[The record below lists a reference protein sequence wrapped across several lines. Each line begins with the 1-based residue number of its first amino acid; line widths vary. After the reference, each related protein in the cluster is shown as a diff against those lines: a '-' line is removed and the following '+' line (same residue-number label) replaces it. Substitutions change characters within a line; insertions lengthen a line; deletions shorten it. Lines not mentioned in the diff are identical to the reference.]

1 MKTIDL
7 QNEPLSADQL
17 LALASS
23 ERLLKILKGGKQF
36 LLQETDDFEAEAA
49 ELGTS
54 EEFHRGEV
62 LSLVDDH
69 ELMGDAAPANVAQ
82 GLDYDGAG
90 AHQVV
95 AAAMLVAHV

>member
-54 EEFHRGEV
+54 EEFHRFLQGRFRERETI
-62 LSLVDDH
+62 SLEQMEA
-69 ELMGDAAPANVAQ
+69 ELKLKEEN
-82 GLDYDGAG
+82 GAS
-90 AHQVV
+90 
-95 AAAMLVAHV
+95 